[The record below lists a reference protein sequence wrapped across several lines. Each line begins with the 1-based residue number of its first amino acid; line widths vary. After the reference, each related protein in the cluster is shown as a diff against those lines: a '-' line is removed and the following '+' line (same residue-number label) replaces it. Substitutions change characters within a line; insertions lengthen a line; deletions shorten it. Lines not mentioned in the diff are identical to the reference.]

1 MALFGQDAN
10 RSNAAEKRD
19 YYEENSFID
28 ALVQPGELWGFNC
41 EHGYLEAIVRGFRSG
56 FLTDIEYRQLGQC
69 ASLDDIKLCFNDTD
83 YVGVLETVDKG
94 GARQLTVELIAEH
107 CYAKFVD
114 EFNFLRNQAT
124 GALATFLNF
133 IQYEYM
139 IKNVMYL
146 ITGLVNGN
154 DGKQLLEKV
163 DPLGSFPRMASILTF
178 ENSEEGFMD
187 LYRTVLID
195 VPIGKYFESYF
206 IEKRSAGG
214 GDTSMKQIKDIMEES
229 EVEVI
234 KEHIQKYWL
243 ESFYRYIQKLG
254 GITADI
260 MLPLLEFRADMRA
273 VNIMLNSFDTHLNDP
288 QERESRQELFCA
300 FGSLYPEGIARFT
313 EVSSEEGLQKVLNEF
328 KDFRNLMDK
337 AANKAMDNQ
346 MDETWVDT
354 LPDLMLEE
362 ETFLNV
368 LAFEQQS
375 HFACFYAFVQLKMQE
390 KRNIFWIAECI
401 SQKQRQAVDKYVAP
415 FSLSRKA
422 QQQ

>member
-1 MALFGQDAN
+1 MAFGGKN
-10 RSNAAEKRD
+10 KGLEKRD
-19 YYEENSFID
+19 YYEENSFVD
-28 ALVQPGELWGFNC
+28 ALVQPGELYGFNV
-41 EHGYLEAIVRGFRSG
+41 EYGYLEAIVRGFRSG
-56 FLTDIEYRQLGQC
+56 FLTDAEYRQLGQC
-69 ASLDDIKLCFNDTD
+69 GTLEDIKLCFNDTD

-94 GARQLTVELIAEH
+94 GQSQLTVELIAEH
-107 CYAKFVD
+107 CYNKFVD
-114 EFNFLRNQAT
+114 EFNFMRNQAT

-154 DGKQLLEKV
+154 DGKLLLDKV

-195 VPIGKYFESYF
+195 VPIGQYFESYF
-206 IEKRSAGG
+206 IEKRAANG
-214 GDTSMKQIKDIMEES
+214 GDNSIKQIKDIMEES

-243 ESFYRYIQKLG
+243 ESFYRYCEKLG

-260 MLPLLEFRADMRA
+260 MIPLLGFRADMRA
-273 VNIMLNSFDTHLNDP
+273 INIMLNSFDTHLNDP
-288 QERESRQELFCA
+288 QERTNRQDLFCS
-300 FGSLYPEGIARFT
+300 FGTLYPEGISKFQ
-313 EVSSEEGLQKVLNEF
+313 EVSSEEGLQKVLAEF
-328 KDFRNLMDK
+328 KDFNRLMER
-337 AANKAMDNQ
+337 AASKAMDEQ
-346 MDETWVDT
+346 GDETWVDT
-354 LPDLMLEE
+354 LPDMMLEA
-362 ETFLNV
+362 ETFMNV

-415 FSLSRKA
+415 FSLRIKSFE
-422 QQQ
+422 